1 MKNDIFSRDNIFIID
16 EYLDSK
22 NELFKLV
29 SIKAFELNY
38 VKSVDECYEG
48 LLYRENQQTTGFQ
61 DGFAIP
67 HCKDNTVFSPKV
79 LVFKTNPID
88 WDSLDGKPVTVSLVV
103 LVPQNASNEHLKL
116 LAKLAKA
123 LIDNSFQEQIKNGD
137 FDTIYNSI
145 SLIMEDK

>member
-16 EYLDSK
+16 DK
-22 NELFKLV
+22 INNKTELFKII
-29 SIKAFELNY
+29 STKAFELNY
-38 VKSVDECYEG
+38 VNSIDECFNG
-48 LLYRENQQTTGFQ
+48 LMFRENQQTTGFQ

-67 HCKDNTVFSPKV
+67 HCKDNTVFNPKI

-103 LVPQNASNEHLKL
+103 LVPENASNEHLKL

-123 LIDNSFQEQIKNGD
+123 LIDNDFKEQIKVGN
-137 FDTIYNSI
+137 FDTIYKSI
-145 SLIMEDK
+145 SLILEDK